1 MINTFMNEIDNCISQ
16 NNSIVIQIWEHDV
29 LVIGKETE
37 IDFYSINDNEH
48 LELYDYNGQVVTIP
62 LNELQYD
69 EGEMVYWFNLI
80 RNLDRLSMR
89 IFF

>member
-16 NNSIVIQIWEHDV
+16 NNSIVIQIWSQDV

-37 IDFYSINDNEH
+37 IDFYLINDNRQ
-48 LELYDYNGQVVTIP
+48 LEIYDYSGQMITIP
-62 LNELQYD
+62 LDELQYD
-69 EGEMVYWFNLI
+69 EEEMVYWFNLI
-80 RNLDRLSMR
+80 RNFDQLTMR